1 MEATQVIGKIL
12 ADARGEAERIAQQAS
27 EQQAAE
33 QAKVDEEL
41 KGYAEQTKVLAEKA
55 AADEKSHLL
64 AAARMEI
71 AKEYLAEKRRI
82 LDGVFEQARASLEGL
97 SDEEYRKLMIK
108 LMAEA
113 VETGDEEVV
122 VGRDEKRIDQNLI
135 EQVNKQLDA
144 ERKGKLKLSS
154 KADEDL
160 GGGFVLRRGKIRTNV
175 SIDILLEQARKE
187 LEIELAKDLFS
198 SLGAG
203 KSG

>member
-97 SDEEYRKLMIK
+97 SDEEYRNLMIK